1 MKEITVDQGSPAWLS
16 WRKTVI
22 TATDCPAILGSSPWS
37 TAYKCWQ
44 RKLGL
49 IEEQKSNEAME
60 NGKKLEPFARVH
72 FIESFGIDMTPMV
85 VESSE
90 FDFLGA
96 SLDGISIMGNY
107 LLEIKCGGQKLYN
120 LASHGII
127 PDYYLDQIQHQ
138 LLVTRSEKCYYYAM
152 NPFFQSIILKK
163 MKDEDLL
170 AKKENREPNYEYIN
184 HDLPEGE
191 KGKVIEVLPDPTF
204 IDRFMPKARAFWKSV
219 AFFEAPPLQDSDYM
233 NMNDNLDWA
242 EYAKMYRETDAAI
255 KALEDK
261 KDYLRKKLIE
271 MCGDQSCT
279 GTGIKVIKTLV
290 KGRVAYDEIPE
301 IKNIDLD
308 KYRKN
313 STTSWK
319 ILVDEKK

>member
-1 MKEITVDQGSPAWLS
+1 MKEVKLEQGSPEWLS

-44 RKLGL
+44 RKLDL
-49 IEEQKSNEAME
+49 VEEQKTNDAME
-60 NGKKLEPFARVH
+60 RGKRLEPEARAQ
-72 FIESFGIDMTPMV
+72 FTQKFGIDMTPMV
-85 VESSE
+85 VESTE

-107 LLEIKCGGQKLYN
+107 ILEIKCGGQKLHN
-120 LASHGII
+120 MASHGII
-127 PDYYLDQIQHQ
+127 PDYYLDQMQHQ
-138 LLVTRSEKCYYYAM
+138 LLVTRAEKCFYYSYDG
-152 NPFFQSIILKK
+152 
-163 MKDEDLL
+163 KDG
-170 AKKENREPNYEYIN
+170 IC
-184 HDLPEGE
+184 
-191 KGKVIEVLPDPTF
+191 IEVLPDPTF